1 MKKFRLKRYLA
12 TVIYL
17 DKKGN
22 AKVLVFAVAFLLKN
36 QRKNWARACCE
47 LFLNF
52 TILIFYHF
60 WSKVRGIAKKCFSSM
75 SLA

>member
-17 DKKGN
+17 NKKGN
-22 AKVLVFAVAFLLKN
+22 AKVFVFAVAFLLKN

-60 WSKVRGIAKKCFSSM
+60 WSKVREIAKKSVFHRSP
-75 SLA
+75 A